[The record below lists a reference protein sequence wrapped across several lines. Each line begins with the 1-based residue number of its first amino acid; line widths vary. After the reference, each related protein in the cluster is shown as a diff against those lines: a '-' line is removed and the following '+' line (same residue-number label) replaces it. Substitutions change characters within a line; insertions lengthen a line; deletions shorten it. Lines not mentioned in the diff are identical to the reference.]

1 MSALRRILRG
11 MLVVAVA
18 AGFTL
23 FPAAP
28 AEASAAAPSE
38 LACPLRAGWYLL
50 YDENDELVGVMYVD
64 EDCKA
69 TTWF

>member
-18 AGFTL
+18 AGFA
-23 FPAAP
+23 FIPAGQ

-38 LACPLRAGWYLL
+38 LACPFSPGWYLL
-50 YDENDELVGVMYVD
+50 EDENGELVGIMHID
-64 EDCKA
+64 ENCKGTA
-69 TTWF
+69 WF